1 MTTTHQ
7 ARAEELKSKLAAQRV
22 KLFNEAHPIGSRLM
36 HIPRPGAKP
45 GWARTT
51 SEAFEMAGRSMV
63 YVAHRLDPVETDA
76 LYPAP
81 PALNNPGQDYLT
93 ARGRTLDG
101 GAKILVFNRDGL
113 FFALN
118 FHWTQSYPDWEIV
131 VPPGDY
137 DLALNTDAP
146 AFGGQG
152 RIADGQTYIALPK
165 IRGDEQ
171 VHAIRVYLP
180 ARTAVVLVRRRPAT

>member
-1 MTTTHQ
+1 MTTHQ
-7 ARAEELKSKLAAQRV
+7 ARSEELKARLAARAAQI
-22 KLFNEAHPIGSRLM
+22 FNTAHPIGSRLM

-93 ARGRTLDG
+93 ARGRTLRAVLLFAAG
-101 GAKILVFNRDGL
+101 FASAVALAYIIPPAKAVPPE
-113 FFALN
+113 ALIMM
-118 FHWTQSYPDWEIV
+118 DCDAI
-131 VPPGDY
+131 PPGD
-137 DLALNTDAP
+137 AAP
-146 AFGGQG
+146 EASDG
-152 RIADGQTYIALPK
+152 RAQA
-165 IRGDEQ
+165 
-171 VHAIRVYLP
+171 
-180 ARTAVVLVRRRPAT
+180 